1 MESKSIESKKE
12 NELKIYQYPK
22 KPERGKVLKKTI
34 DVICNLKQ
42 INFKEALKGKHIMT
56 YDISFI
62 PEINN
67 EKEKENLISKR
78 KILKQ
83 LKEDLTGIFERYF
96 LYANTIFVCTK
107 KCKEKIILETKFNEI
122 EYQVIFTKVS
132 NNLDCT
138 KINHKN
144 QSDIKVKIFVENILK
159 NIISSNNHI
168 IKFGDT
174 SFYDY
179 YDVESCPFKKRH
191 KIWNG
196 YSTNVLITERGL
208 LLQII
213 DKKIIITGL
222 TAYEK
227 MKEISKKY
235 GNDMSNINCQKDILA
250 FFKGKTLITQYGN
263 YRSYKIGDI
272 NFDRTVD
279 NTEFNIEEKD
289 GTKRTIS
296 IKDYYE
302 SQYKINFKYN
312 DQPLFIEENK
322 EKSKKIKYLIP
333 ELLYLTGN
341 DDFNIKE
348 KEDFLLM
355 NKKYSTPEEKFKK
368 LKKGIDYL
376 SKEEKRRIIKKG
388 ENIELPSPND
398 IKEQWGINFSEDF
411 IEFKAALLPFPQI
424 KFAEKNFEEIKVI
437 NGKFKIR
444 KVLTPVNF
452 DNNNCLLI
460 TFKNLVDTA
469 KNDCE
474 QITKSAQ
481 AFGLQ
486 FSLPDLKILQHTN
499 INELIPELE
508 KINFN
513 NGKIMVMIVLD
524 DKTKDLYPKIKD
536 YIYSQAGIASQCMLH
551 DEKIRP
557 NINKFSMSYYSA
569 VLNQMVVK
577 AQGELFEIKFSDKLP
592 KGKSMIIGIELSR
605 FKENIKYSI
614 SASYNENLNKFYN
627 DIKSINIKENHFD
640 ALLILLKNA
649 LEFFYKKNRNTLP
662 DTVIIY
668 REGTNDLISDKNIKN
683 EILELEKFFSGEYK
697 QNYKPKL
704 TIFNVNKRTNL
715 KFFQKIEKNN
725 YKSIPIGTCID
736 EEVITPDLFEFYLQ
750 SMEFEKGNSIPVQ
763 YLCLFNNN
771 EELTMTDFEEITFNQ
786 SYYRWNSSGPCRIP
800 VALTNAE
807 DMNRYCSKY
816 LTHDVLPCL
825 KDSPYF
831 I

>member
-1 MESKSIESKKE
+1 
-12 NELKIYQYPK
+12 
-22 KPERGKVLKKTI
+22 
-34 DVICNLKQ
+34 
-42 INFKEALKGKHIMT
+42 
-56 YDISFI
+56 
-62 PEINN
+62 
-67 EKEKENLISKR
+67 
-78 KILKQ
+78 
-83 LKEDLTGIFERYF
+83 
-96 LYANTIFVCTK
+96 
-107 KCKEKIILETKFNEI
+107 
-122 EYQVIFTKVS
+122 
-132 NNLDCT
+132 
-138 KINHKN
+138 
-144 QSDIKVKIFVENILK
+144 
-159 NIISSNNHI
+159 
-168 IKFGDT
+168 
-174 SFYDY
+174 
-179 YDVESCPFKKRH
+179 
-191 KIWNG
+191 
-196 YSTNVLITERGL
+196 
-208 LLQII
+208 
-213 DKKIIITGL
+213 
-222 TAYEK
+222 
-227 MKEISKKY
+227 
-235 GNDMSNINCQKDILA
+235 
-250 FFKGKTLITQYGN
+250 
-263 YRSYKIGDI
+263 
-272 NFDRTVD
+272 
-279 NTEFNIEEKD
+279 
-289 GTKRTIS
+289 
-296 IKDYYE
+296 
-302 SQYKINFKYN
+302 
-312 DQPLFIEENK
+312 
-322 EKSKKIKYLIP
+322 
-333 ELLYLTGN
+333 
-341 DDFNIKE
+341 
-348 KEDFLLM
+348 
-355 NKKYSTPEEKFKK
+355 
-368 LKKGIDYL
+368 
-376 SKEEKRRIIKKG
+376 
-388 ENIELPSPND
+388 
-398 IKEQWGINFSEDF
+398 
-411 IEFKAALLPFPQI
+411 
-424 KFAEKNFEEIKVI
+424 
-437 NGKFKIR
+437 
-444 KVLTPVNF
+444 
-452 DNNNCLLI
+452 
-460 TFKNLVDTA
+460 
-469 KNDCE
+469 
-474 QITKSAQ
+474 
-481 AFGLQ
+481 
-486 FSLPDLKILQHTN
+486 
-499 INELIPELE
+499 
-508 KINFN
+508 
-513 NGKIMVMIVLD
+513 MIVLD

-577 AQGELFEIKFSDKLP
+577 AKGELFEIKFSDKLP

-640 ALLILLKNA
+640 ALLLLLKNA

-750 SMEFEKGNSIPVQ
+750 SMEYEKGTSIPVQ